1 VSVTKQRLGTIGDRP
16 ARPSLIEQVLNQ
28 KRLVSALKHFI
39 ELDPANLM
47 QWVQRCVG
55 IRVAHA

>member
-39 ELDPANLM
+39 ELEESCLHTP
-47 QWVQRCVG
+47 C
-55 IRVAHA
+55 